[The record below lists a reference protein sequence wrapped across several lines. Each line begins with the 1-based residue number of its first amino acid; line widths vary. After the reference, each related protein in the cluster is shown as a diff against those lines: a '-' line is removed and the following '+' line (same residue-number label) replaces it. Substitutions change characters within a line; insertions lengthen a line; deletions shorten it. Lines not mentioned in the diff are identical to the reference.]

1 MGHDPKSNE
10 AELSSGMGVE
20 DMGSEH
26 GLMAELCSGA
36 VEEEEAMGS
45 EHGMDR

>member
-1 MGHDPKSNE
+1 MGHDSESNE

-20 DMGSEH
+20 DMSSEH
-26 GLMAELCSGA
+26 GWMAELCSGA

-45 EHGMDR
+45 KHGLDG